1 MSLNFF
7 GDTSS
12 LHSLIKVIL
21 DKDTFFFFLPPLICR
36 VIAARSIRKV
46 ECAHGNIGRLCLPFQ
61 VQQFSAFV
69 VVVAVSL
76 GSLLLVRFWSLG
88 NSRAPLG
95 PLGSHLVSL
104 RGQRHPSSYPWRLPF
119 VQTQV
124 SLLSF
129 HFQLVINERNEPG
142 KEMQQST

>member
-76 GSLLLVRFWSLG
+76 GSLLLVRFRSLG
-88 NSRAPLG
+88 NSRA
-95 PLGSHLVSL
+95 HLVRRAHTSCSFVDS
-104 RGQRHPSSYPWRLPF
+104 GTPSSYPWQLRF
-119 VQTQV
+119 VGQTQKNRQQGQR
-124 SLLSF
+124 SSYLKYSPAANFLL
-129 HFQLVINERNEPG
+129 R
-142 KEMQQST
+142 